1 MEQSQRKHKEINILV
16 PKLLEQSK
24 KYTKVFKDKKKI
36 DNIFTEFEVKSS
48 KEFRFFVKESLNRYK
63 NMKLGNDL
71 EKLMLISEKRRSNEV
86 KKILTNSFF
95 SDEGIKKE
103 KENSKYYNS
112 GKYYQNLQKTFKLL
126 KESESD
132 TSEVNKKQSNNDRM
146 MRLKSL
152 LESQETSPNLTL
164 SKELIKKGNDDI
176 DTVFKK
182 EENKV
187 EKMFDKYREDV
198 KTLQQIGE
206 QSQERYASLHKK
218 LELSLPKLEM
228 INYVHYEPPK
238 NIETDIAYLQ
248 KKTLEKIMPFTQTFI
263 NNNKRNKTVTKSPN
277 AKNKG
282 TFKKLHADNR
292 TSTLS
297 EYDKSFNK
305 KLNRKYVNTNDIVY
319 NTAYKEFTGNTF
331 IDEKRRRL
339 NEVLGY
345 DIPKIGNY
353 KNIIKAKF
361 NESKK
366 KRSQINKDNLM
377 KQKYASMTYYDKL
390 NLKIDNEFYQLSQI
404 EKDLFNRTKENEN
417 RKEKKNK

>member
-248 KKTLEKIMPFTQTFI
+248 L
-263 NNNKRNKTVTKSPN
+263 
-277 AKNKG
+277 
-282 TFKKLHADNR
+282 L
-292 TSTLS
+292 
-297 EYDKSFNK
+297 
-305 KLNRKYVNTNDIVY
+305 
-319 NTAYKEFTGNTF
+319 
-331 IDEKRRRL
+331 RL
-339 NEVLGY
+339 LL
-345 DIPKIGNY
+345 I
-353 KNIIKAKF
+353 IIKEIKQLL
-361 NESKK
+361 NH
-366 KRSQINKDNLM
+366 QIQKIKVLLKNYMLIIELQHYLNMINL
-377 KQKYASMTYYDKL
+377 L
-390 NLKIDNEFYQLSQI
+390 I
-404 EKDLFNRTKENEN
+404 
-417 RKEKKNK
+417 KN